1 MHLDDYKYITLNLKC
16 FENVSPL
23 FEIKD
28 QNQT

>member
-1 MHLDDYKYITLNLKC
+1 MYLDDYKYTKLYLKC